1 MVGIDLVE
9 VSRVDTSDKF
19 LSRIANS
26 AEVMFIRK
34 TNSTNLRQQK
44 IASLFCVKEAVMKAL
59 ELGAN
64 SKVSFLDIELCHEE
78 SGKPFVKLYGVALE
92 KLNSAFK
99 GKNIEVSL
107 SHTKEYATAI
117 AIIV

>member
-26 AEVMFIRK
+26 AEEKFVRK
-34 TNSTNLRQQK
+34 TNSSNLRQQK
-44 IASLFCVKEAVMKAL
+44 VAALFCVKEAVMKAL
-59 ELGAN
+59 GLGEK
-64 SKVSFLDIELCHEE
+64 SKVTFLDIELCHEE
-78 SGKPFVKLYGVALE
+78 SGKPYVKLYGVALE
-92 KLNSAFK
+92 KFNTAFK
-99 GKNIEVSL
+99 GKKIEVSL